1 MAGKK
6 REEQETIKPKK
17 ERRKEGFSLKNKQ
30 FWAFFAVFFL
40 LSILTI
46 LNSLKDPNVTGNA
59 IIRISY
65 MTGGQEEQFEVNDV
79 LGVKEVIV
87 EIKNTVEDGRI
98 ILNEDNLIRF
108 DGKYYSKFTVS
119 STEEKKYGNMEFL
132 LKVKEPD
139 LLAKGIAK
147 SDLRL
152 YANGNEL
159 DTAFVEKK
167 GDYLFYKAIS
177 TEFGDFVIGRAAVEE
192 AVVEKTISAEDL
204 ITTNVVPTSNN
215 MQESEEILAPEM
227 PAETAET
234 EMPLAGRAA
243 AAGEKEN
250 FFSRII
256 SFFKNLFS

>member
-1 MAGKK
+1 MVEKK
-6 REEQETIKPKK
+6 REEQRTIKPKK
-17 ERRKEGFSLKNKQ
+17 EGKGNGFSLKNKQ

-98 ILNEDNLIRF
+98 VLKEDNLIHF
-108 DGKYYSKFTVS
+108 DGKFYSKFTVS
-119 STEEKKYGNMEFL
+119 STEEKKYGAMDFL
-132 LKVKEPD
+132 LKVKESEM
-139 LLAKGIAK
+139 LAKGIAK
-147 SDLRL
+147 GDLRL

-159 DTAFVEKK
+159 ETAFVEKK
-167 GDYLFYKAIS
+167 GDYLFYKAMS

-192 AVVEKTISAEDL
+192 AVVEKTIPAEDL

-215 MQESEEILAPEM
+215 TREVGETPAPEM
-227 PAETAET
+227 PAET

-243 AAGEKEN
+243 AASGEKEN
-250 FFSRII
+250 FFSTII
-256 SFFKNLFS
+256 TFFKNLFS